1 MNPGPEC
8 TVYVVEDDASVREAL
23 TTILCTAG
31 LHIEAFP
38 SALPFLQRYRSG
50 CAGCLVLDV
59 RLPGMSGLAL
69 QDELIERQINLPI
82 VFLTGYG
89 DIAMAVQV
97 VKKGAFDVIEKPF
110 EQRRLLSTV
119 LNALELAVEQHSR
132 DERHAVADAC
142 LATLTRRER
151 EVLAKVLQGKPT
163 RAIAAELFISEKT
176 VEFHRGRINRKLG
189 VESLAELFR
198 RYFPRDAIPP
208 ATARSL
214 P

>member
-1 MNPGPEC
+1 MNSGPEC
-8 TVYVVEDDASVREAL
+8 TVYVVEDDQAVREAL
-23 TTILCTAG
+23 MVMLRTAG
-31 LHIEAFP
+31 LHVEAFS
-38 SALPFLQRYRSG
+38 SASGFLQGYRAG

-59 RLPGMSGLAL
+59 RMPGMSGLTL

-119 LNALELAVEQHSR
+119 LDALELAVEQHNR
-132 DERHAVADAC
+132 HEQHAVAEAR

-198 RYFPRDAIPP
+198 HYFPRDSIRPASERSPP
-208 ATARSL
+208 
-214 P
+214 